1 MISKTER
8 VLNHTVLLFVSLLV
22 LFPVVWFL
30 LTAVSPDRA
39 GQINLG
45 HLQWSN
51 FVTAWNVGGFGSAM
65 FASAVIT
72 IGAVAGQLLL
82 AVLSGFAFGVLGVVG
97 EKVLFPVILF
107 GLMISAEIFII
118 PLYYTFQ
125 ALGLTNSWLG
135 LIIIQIGMGVPFGV
149 FWMRATFRAI
159 PPSLIEAAEVDGAR
173 SWRILWQVLMP
184 IARPAV
190 LTLALLSF
198 MWTWND
204 FFLSLV
210 FIADP
215 SIQPATLALGVFQGQ
230 HSLDVNLLAAGSL
243 IVALPVLVLYAFFQR
258 HFIRGVLNGALK
270 E

>member
-1 MISKTER
+1 MISRTER
-8 VLNHTVLLFVSLLV
+8 LLNHAILAFVTVLV
-22 LFPVVWFL
+22 LFPVIWFVFTALSPSRSGQLDL
-30 LTAVSPDRA
+30 L
-39 GQINLG
+39 NL
-45 HLQWSN
+45 HFDN

-65 FASAVIT
+65 IASAVIT
-72 IGAVAGQLLL
+72 IGAVLGQTVL
-82 AVLSGFAFGVLGVVG
+82 AILSGFAFGVLGVAG
-97 EKVLFPVILF
+97 QKVLFPLILF
-107 GLMISAEIFII
+107 GLMISAEVFII

-125 ALGLTNSWLG
+125 SLGLTNSWLG

-149 FWMRATFRAI
+149 FWMRATFRAV
-159 PPSLIEAAEVDGAR
+159 PKSLIEAAEMDGAR
-173 SWRILWQVLMP
+173 SWRMLWQILLP
-184 IARPAV
+184 ISRPAV

-230 HSLDVNLLAAGSL
+230 HTLDVNMLAAGSL
-243 IVALPVLVLYAFFQR
+243 IVALPVLILYAFFQR

>member
-1 MISKTER
+1 MISRTER
-8 VLNHTVLLFVSLLV
+8 LLNHAILAFVTVLV
-22 LFPVVWFL
+22 LFPVIWFVFTALSPSRSGQLDL
-30 LTAVSPDRA
+30 L
-39 GQINLG
+39 NL
-45 HLQWSN
+45 HFEN
-51 FVTAWNVGGFGSAM
+51 FVTAWNVGNFGSAM
-65 FASAVIT
+65 IASAVIT
-72 IGAVAGQLLL
+72 IGAVLGQTVL
-82 AVLSGFAFGVLGVVG
+82 AILSGFAFGVLGVAG
-97 EKVLFPVILF
+97 QKVLFPLILF
-107 GLMISAEIFII
+107 GLMISAEVFII

-125 ALGLTNSWLG
+125 SLGLTNSWLG

-149 FWMRATFRAI
+149 FWMRATFRAV
-159 PPSLIEAAEVDGAR
+159 PKSLIEAAEMDGAR
-173 SWRILWQVLMP
+173 SWRMLWQILLP
-184 IARPAV
+184 ISRPAV

-230 HSLDVNLLAAGSL
+230 HTLDVNMLAAGSL
-243 IVALPVLVLYAFFQR
+243 IVALPVLILYAFFQR

>member
-1 MISKTER
+1 MISRTER
-8 VLNHTVLLFVSLLV
+8 LLNHAILAFVTVLV
-22 LFPVVWFL
+22 LFPVIWFVFTALSPSRSGQLDL
-30 LTAVSPDRA
+30 L
-39 GQINLG
+39 NL
-45 HLQWSN
+45 HFDN
-51 FVTAWNVGGFGSAM
+51 FVTAWNVGNFGSAM
-65 FASAVIT
+65 VASAVIT
-72 IGAVAGQLLL
+72 IGAVLGQTVL
-82 AVLSGFAFGVLGVVG
+82 AILSGFAFGVLGVAG
-97 EKVLFPVILF
+97 QKVLFPLILF
-107 GLMISAEIFII
+107 GLMISAEVFII

-125 ALGLTNSWLG
+125 SLGLTNSWLG

-149 FWMRATFRAI
+149 FWMRATFRAV
-159 PPSLIEAAEVDGAR
+159 PKSLIEAAEMDGAR
-173 SWRILWQVLMP
+173 SWRMLWQILLP
-184 IARPAV
+184 ISRPAV

-230 HSLDVNLLAAGSL
+230 HTLDVNMLAAGSL
-243 IVALPVLVLYAFFQR
+243 IVALPVLILYAFFQR